1 MIDSHTHLESCE
13 QSTDELLANARAA
26 GITRILTIGL
36 GVESSERALAAA
48 AEYPEVF
55 AAVGFHPNNNPAIT
69 DGELGRLAELAEHEL
84 CKAVGETGL
93 DNFRDTATLED
104 QRPAFRGQIEIARK
118 VGKPLVI
125 HMRGDATT
133 ETLDILRREAAGL
146 EVILHCFSIPD
157 QIEECVA
164 EGWWISFAGHVTYPK
179 NTELAAAV
187 AKVPADR
194 LLVET
199 DAPYLTPQPERKHRN
214 QPAFVTHTAQ
224 FVAEQ
229 RDLTYAELDTLVT
242 ANAERVFGWGN
253 G

>member
-1 MIDSHTHLESCE
+1 MIDSHTHLASCE
-13 QSTDELLANARAA
+13 PPDAALVADARAV
-26 GITRILTIGL
+26 GITRILTVGL
-36 GVESSERALAAA
+36 DAASSRQALAR
-48 AEYPEVF
+48 AEPFPEVYV
-55 AAVGFHPNNNPAIT
+55 ACGLHPNNATGVT
-69 DGELGRLAELAEHEL
+69 DADLAEIADVARHER
-84 CKAVGETGL
+84 CVAIGETGR
-93 DNFRDTATLED
+93 DDFREHAPQDD
-104 QRPAFRGQIEIARK
+104 QRRAFRGQIEIARELE
-118 VGKPLVI
+118 KPLVI
-125 HMRGDATT
+125 HTRACEAETIATLR
-133 ETLDILRREAAGL
+133 EHASGLD
-146 EVILHCFSIPD
+146 VILHCFSMPEHLD
-157 QIEECVA
+157 ECLA